1 MATPRQCEIVLEL
14 FETCFDRVYGFVRK
28 TADPETAEEVTQD
41 VFARLLFIQ
50 DFERKEISVSYLI
63 KIADN
68 LLKRRYR
75 RQERWVHI
83 GEDLGRELPE
93 QGAKAARQNLEVDD
107 ARVTAAMDRLSHDER
122 AAVRL
127 IVCEGLS
134 YEDAA
139 RSLGVEVSTINNW
152 KHRGIQKLKQHVGGE
167 RSAGARADGAGIGAG
182 VGGGVGAGSGVAER
196 RGRARQRAMPE
207 RPHGRY
213 RGCQESD

>member
-14 FETCFDRVYGFVRK
+14 FESCFERVYGFVRK
-28 TADPETAEEVTQD
+28 TADPDTAEEVTQD
-41 VFARLLFIQ
+41 VFARLLFVH
-50 DFERKEISVSYLI
+50 DFESKEITVSYLI

-75 RQERWVHI
+75 RQERWNKI
-83 GEDLGRELPE
+83 GEDLGRDLSLD

-107 ARVTAAMDRLSHDER
+107 ARVTAAMDRLSQDER
-122 AAVRL
+122 AAVQL

-167 RSAGARADGAGIGAG
+167 RAAGPRSEGGT
-182 VGGGVGAGSGVAER
+182 GGGVGTVER
-196 RGRARQRAMPE
+196 RGRARQRAVQE
-207 RPHGRY
+207 RPYGRH
-213 RGCQESD
+213 RGCEEGD

>member
-1 MATPRQCEIVLEL
+1 MATPRQCEIVLQL
-14 FETCFDRVYGFVRK
+14 FESCFERVYGFVRK

-41 VFARLLFIQ
+41 VFARLLFVQ
-50 DFERKEISVSYLI
+50 DFESKEISVSYLI

-75 RQERWVHI
+75 RQERWTKV
-83 GEDLGRELPE
+83 GESLVRGFSQD
-93 QGAKAARQNLEVDD
+93 QGAMNAPDNPGVDD
-107 ARVTAAMDRLSHDER
+107 ARMTAALDRLSQDER

-167 RSAGARADGAGIGAG
+167 RSAGSRAEGG
-182 VGGGVGAGSGVAER
+182 GGGVGVGAVER
-196 RGRARQRAMPE
+196 RGRARQSAVPDG
-207 RPHGRY
+207 PAGRY
-213 RGCQESD
+213 RGCEERD

>member
-14 FETCFDRVYGFVRK
+14 FETCFERVYGFVRK

-41 VFARLLFIQ
+41 VFARLLFLQ
-50 DFERKEISVSYLI
+50 DFEKKEISVSYLI

-75 RQERWVHI
+75 RQERWGKV
-83 GEDLGRELPE
+83 GESLVRDTSPD
-93 QGAKAARQNLEVDD
+93 QGAKAARHHLEVDD

-167 RSAGARADGAGIGAG
+167 RAAGMRGEAATGLLP
-182 VGGGVGAGSGVAER
+182 AER
-196 RGRARQRAMPE
+196 RGRARQRALPE
-207 RPHGRY
+207 RPHGHH
-213 RGCQESD
+213 RGCEEND

>member
-14 FETCFDRVYGFVRK
+14 FESCFERVYGFVRK

-41 VFARLLFIQ
+41 VFARLLFVQ
-50 DFERKEISVSYLI
+50 DFESKDISVSYLI

-75 RQERWVHI
+75 RQERWSKV
-83 GEDLGRELPE
+83 GECLGRDCSPD

-107 ARVTAAMDRLSHDER
+107 ARVTAAMDRLSQDER

-167 RSAGARADGAGIGAG
+167 RSAGGPTGATA
-182 VGGGVGAGSGVAER
+182 VASER
-196 RGRARQRAMPE
+196 RGRCRQRAMPE

-213 RGCQESD
+213 RGCEEGE

>member
-1 MATPRQCEIVLEL
+1 MATPRQCEIVQDL
-14 FETCFDRVYGFVRK
+14 FETCFERVYGFVRK
-28 TADPETAEEVTQD
+28 TADPETAEEVAQD
-41 VFARLLFIQ
+41 VFARLLFVQ
-50 DFERKEISVSYLI
+50 DFESKEITVSYLI

-75 RQERWVHI
+75 RQERWTKV
-83 GEDLGRELPE
+83 GESLGRDSSPE
-93 QGAKAARQNLEVDD
+93 QGAKAARHNSEADN

-167 RSAGARADGAGIGAG
+167 RPVGSRAEGGPARAG
-182 VGGGVGAGSGVAER
+182 AER
-196 RGRARQRAMPE
+196 RGRARQRALPE
-207 RPHGRY
+207 GPAGHY
-213 RGCQESD
+213 RGCEEGD

>member
-1 MATPRQCEIVLEL
+1 MATPRQCEIVQEL
-14 FETCFDRVYGFVRK
+14 FESCFERVYGFVRK

-41 VFARLLFIQ
+41 VFARLLFVQ
-50 DFERKEISVSYLI
+50 DFETKEVSVSYLI

-75 RQERWVHI
+75 RQERWTKI
-83 GEDLGRELPE
+83 GECLGREVNPE
-93 QGAKAARQNLEVDD
+93 QGATTAHQNPEVDD

-152 KHRGIQKLKQHVGGE
+152 KHRGIQKLKQHVGAE
-167 RSAGARADGAGIGAG
+167 RSSGSRPDATPGSGAG
-182 VGGGVGAGSGVAER
+182 VGSLER
-196 RGRARQRAMPE
+196 RGRARQRALQE

-213 RGCQESD
+213 RGCEEGD

>member
-1 MATPRQCEIVLEL
+1 MATPRQCEIVLQL
-14 FETCFDRVYGFVRK
+14 FESCFERVYGFVRK

-41 VFARLLFIQ
+41 VFARLLFVQ
-50 DFERKEISVSYLI
+50 DFESKEISVSYLI

-75 RQERWVHI
+75 RQERWTKVGESLVH
-83 GEDLGRELPE
+83 EFSTD
-93 QGAKAARQNLEVDD
+93 QGAMTAPDNPGVDD
-107 ARVTAAMDRLSHDER
+107 ARVTAAMDRLSQDER

-152 KHRGIQKLKQHVGGE
+152 KHRGIAKLKQHVGAE
-167 RSAGARADGAGIGAG
+167 RSAGSRSESGGARGA
-182 VGGGVGAGSGVAER
+182 VAVER
-196 RGRARQRAMPE
+196 RGRARQSAVPE
-207 RPHGRY
+207 APYGRD
-213 RGCQESD
+213 RGCEERD

>member
-14 FETCFDRVYGFVRK
+14 FESCFDRVYGFARK
-28 TADPETAEEVTQD
+28 TVDAETAEEVTQD

-50 DFERKEISVSYLI
+50 DFETKEISVSYLI

-75 RQERWVHI
+75 RQERWATV
-83 GEDLGRELPE
+83 GESLGRDQTQD

-107 ARVTAAMDRLSHDER
+107 ARVTAAMDRLSQDER

-139 RSLGVEVSTINNW
+139 CSLGVEVSTINNW
-152 KHRGIQKLKQHVGGE
+152 KHRGIQKLKQHVGSE
-167 RSAGARADGAGIGAG
+167 RTAGSRGDGAPGGVTTG
-182 VGGGVGAGSGVAER
+182 VGEQ
-196 RGRARQRAMPE
+196 RGRARQRAVQE
-207 RPHGRY
+207 KPHGRY
-213 RGCQESD
+213 RGCEESE

>member
-1 MATPRQCEIVLEL
+1 MATPRQCEIVQDL

-41 VFARLLFIQ
+41 VFARLLFVQ
-50 DFERKEISVSYLI
+50 DFESKEISVSYLI

-75 RQERWVHI
+75 RQERWMKV
-83 GEDLGRELPE
+83 GEDLGRDFSLD
-93 QGAKAARQNLEVDD
+93 QGAKTARQNSEVDD
-107 ARVTAAMDRLSHDER
+107 SRVTAAMDRLSQDER

-152 KHRGIQKLKQHVGGE
+152 KHRGIQKLKQHVGAE
-167 RSAGARADGAGIGAG
+167 RSSGSRGEGFSGTG
-182 VGGGVGAGSGVAER
+182 VVER
-196 RGRARQRAMPE
+196 RGRARQRTL
-207 RPHGRY
+207 
-213 RGCQESD
+213 

>member
-1 MATPRQCEIVLEL
+1 MATPRQCEIVRDL

-41 VFARLLFIQ
+41 VFARLLFVQ
-50 DFERKEISVSYLI
+50 DFESKEISVSYLI

-68 LLKRRYR
+68 LLKRRFR
-75 RQERWVHI
+75 RQERWTRI
-83 GEDLGRELPE
+83 GEDLGREQTLD
-93 QGAKAARQNLEVDD
+93 QGAKAACQNPEAGD

-152 KHRGIQKLKQHVGGE
+152 KHRGIQKLKQHVGAE
-167 RSAGARADGAGIGAG
+167 RSAGSRDDAAGC
-182 VGGGVGAGSGVAER
+182 AGSGISALER
-196 RGRARQRAMPE
+196 RGRARQRTVQE
-207 RPHGRY
+207 RPSGRY
-213 RGCQESD
+213 RGCPEND